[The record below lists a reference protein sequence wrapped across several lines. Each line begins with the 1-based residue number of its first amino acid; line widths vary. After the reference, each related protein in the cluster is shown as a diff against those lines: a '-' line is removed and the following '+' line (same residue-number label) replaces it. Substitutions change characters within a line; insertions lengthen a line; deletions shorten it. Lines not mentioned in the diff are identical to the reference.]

1 VLASQE
7 TIDTLA
13 DRIERA
19 YRLRHPGWNRGCST
33 SRVWAAAATVLHAVR
48 RDDPTIPLDPELFVA
63 AQCGVLEFADPWLE
77 LADPTAGRRYR
88 DRVWQIVDGLRC
100 ELGREVRRAERE
112 IRRGI
117 PIDRVVLAKGR
128 SLSALGCYILARRAG
143 RDDLAERLRRGAAD
157 QHRSCP
163 LYRQACLSLLP
174 PDAYPVRGS
183 LSGIDTATPIHR
195 TRIQLD
201 LN

>member
-1 VLASQE
+1 MLASQE
-7 TIDTLA
+7 TIESLA

-33 SRVWAAAATVLHAVR
+33 SRVWAAAATVLHEVR

-77 LADPTAGRRYR
+77 LADPTAGQRYR
-88 DRVWQIVDGLRC
+88 DRVRQIVDGLRR
-100 ELGREVRRAERE
+100 ELGREVHRAERE
-112 IRRGI
+112 VRRGK

-128 SLSALGCYILARRAG
+128 SLSALGCYILAHRAG
-143 RDDLAERLRRGAAD
+143 RDDLAERLRRSAAD
-157 QHRSCP
+157 QHHSCP
-163 LYRQACLSLLP
+163 LYRQASLTLLP
-174 PDAYPVRGS
+174 PDAYPVHAS
-183 LSGIDTATPIHR
+183 ISGMDTAFPNRR
-195 TRIQLD
+195 TRIQFH